1 MKAFGKIIT
10 SLFRFPYV
18 KNMLLCLK
26 YNTVD
31 LNLIH
36 AKKKGVFLM
45 QMTIARAMTRR
56 KTIKAQLNKITED
69 ISKHGAINNKRLHIL
84 SNEKNDIKKN
94 HREATEKIKSL
105 FQQFHDLKENYIKLT
120 LAINKANLE
129 TDIVIADQTM
139 KITEALVYKN
149 EVQQYL
155 SDLKL
160 AYQKVVKKATQDV
173 DLFNQNMK
181 TDGLSEQVKKD
192 VLADVLYL
200 VPTEKID
207 ELDTFLIEFITE
219 IDGTLNEVNA
229 RTVIEVN
236 ID

>member
-1 MKAFGKIIT
+1 MATSKGII
-10 SLFRFPYV
+10 SLHHFLYA
-18 KNMLLCLK
+18 K
-26 YNTVD
+26 
-31 LNLIH
+31 LNNS
-36 AKKKGVFLM
+36 VFKQKRKVCFFM

-56 KTIKAQLNKITED
+56 KTIKAQLDKITED

-84 SNEKNDIKKN
+84 SDEKNEIKKN

-105 FQQFHDLKENYIKLT
+105 FQQFDDLKANYIKLT

-129 TDIVIADQTM
+129 TDLIIAEKTM
-139 KITEALVYKN
+139 KIAEALVYKN
-149 EVQQYL
+149 EIQHYL
-155 SDLKL
+155 MNLKL

-173 DLFNQNMK
+173 DQFNHNMK
-181 TDGLSEQVKKD
+181 TDGLSEEVKKA

-200 VPTEKID
+200 VSTEKMD
-207 ELDTFLIEFITE
+207 ELDTFLVEFITE

-229 RTVIEVN
+229 RTMIEVD

>member
-1 MKAFGKIIT
+1 
-10 SLFRFPYV
+10 
-18 KNMLLCLK
+18 
-26 YNTVD
+26 
-31 LNLIH
+31 
-36 AKKKGVFLM
+36 M
-45 QMTIARAMTRR
+45 QMTIARAMTRK

-120 LAINKANLE
+120 VAINKANLE
-129 TDIVIADQTM
+129 TDIVIADKTM
-139 KITEALVYKN
+139 KIAEALVYKN
-149 EVQQYL
+149 EIQQYL
-155 SDLKL
+155 TNLKI

-173 DLFNQNMK
+173 DYFNQNMN

-200 VPTEKID
+200 VPIEKLD
-207 ELDTFLIEFITE
+207 ELDTFLVEFITE

-229 RTVIEVN
+229 RTMIEVD

>member
-1 MKAFGKIIT
+1 M
-10 SLFRFPYV
+10 
-18 KNMLLCLK
+18 
-26 YNTVD
+26 
-31 LNLIH
+31 
-36 AKKKGVFLM
+36 KGVFPM
-45 QMTIARAMTRR
+45 QMTIARAMTRK

-94 HREATEKIKSL
+94 HRESTEKIKSL

-120 LAINKANLE
+120 IAINKANLE
-129 TDIVIADQTM
+129 TDIVIAEQTM
-139 KITEALVYKN
+139 KIAEALVYKN
-149 EVQQYL
+149 EIQQYL
-155 SDLKL
+155 ADLKL

-173 DLFNQNMK
+173 DYFNQNMK

-207 ELDTFLIEFITE
+207 ELDSFLVEFITE

-229 RTVIEVN
+229 RTLIEVN

>member
-1 MKAFGKIIT
+1 
-10 SLFRFPYV
+10 
-18 KNMLLCLK
+18 
-26 YNTVD
+26 
-31 LNLIH
+31 
-36 AKKKGVFLM
+36 M
-45 QMTIARAMTRR
+45 QMTIARAMTRK
-56 KTIKAQLNKITED
+56 KTIKAQLAKITEN

-94 HREATEKIKSL
+94 HKEATEKIKSL
-105 FQQFHDLKENYIKLT
+105 FQQFHDLKENYLKLT
-120 LAINKANLE
+120 VAINKANLE
-129 TDIVIADQTM
+129 TDIVIAEQTM
-139 KITEALVYKN
+139 KIAEALVYKN
-149 EVQQYL
+149 EIQQYL

-229 RTVIEVN
+229 RTLIEVD